1 VSHASVASTRASS
14 VRKRKQSA
22 RDRSRLYRQREEHL
36 QLLDLID
43 AGRRVE
49 AARMLREHLDVV
61 GTLKTGGDPGR
72 VARRSGARDVGAIEV
87 HL

>member
-1 VSHASVASTRASS
+1 M
-14 VRKRKQSA
+14 RKRKQSA